1 MRETKILLEHL
12 LQVYECTVKDVL
24 DNPNLSKCF
33 VEELFEAT
41 GLSEEEED

>member
-12 LQVYECTVKDVL
+12 LEVYECTVEDVL
-24 DNPNLSKCF
+24 DSPNLSKWF

-41 GLSEEEED
+41 GISEEKED